1 MFELPQRTQL
11 GNLKLGAVIEYYDF
25 PRTFTCQNSTGQRY
39 IAISTFDDVSE
50 CHWLYL
56 PISHL
61 RQGLLL
67 SGRLPLNVAIRNPED
82 GFLYSVKTYPIDEPV
97 VEYLLP
103 EQIQDDDI
111 PSPDYLISVTI
122 DVDTA
127 PPVIDPREVANATRR
142 ETFNYHIF
150 PSQLN
155 RHEVPTRKLGAILT
169 STQELIDSLG
179 QACDGQA
186 TVRGSIPVELLH
198 KTRVNVALAFQGSF
212 GVQFRAADFSDL
224 FENSTLTN
232 ALQEFSHLLTAGDSE
247 DFLSNK
253 LHILKGRVAS
263 KYRRLLKEL
272 ADIESGL
279 VFDWGGVKEG
289 RGGRFEMT
297 HQQVKKAYEIVDRI
311 DVSMAEEVVVTGRLI
326 GYNSRTQRYEIRAT
340 DGDKAYSGKVAT
352 EAKIEVGNPTID
364 EIYVAH
370 LRMLVETQ
378 STSGDELIRWILTGL
393 SKSTK
398 QVP

>member
-1 MFELPQRTQL
+1 MFELPQHTRL
-11 GNLKLGAVIEYYDF
+11 GNLKLGSVIEYYDF
-25 PRTFTCQNSTGQRY
+25 PRTFTCQNGSGQRY
-39 IAISTFDDVSE
+39 IAISTFDDAAE

-61 RQGLLL
+61 RQELLMC
-67 SGRLPLNVAIRNPED
+67 GRLPLSAAIRDPED
-82 GFLYSVKTYPIDEPV
+82 GFLYSVKTYLNSDPV
-97 VEYLLP
+97 VEHLLP
-103 EQIQDDDI
+103 DQIKDDDL
-111 PSPDYLISVTI
+111 PSPEYLINI
-122 DVDTA
+122 NGDVDTA
-127 PPVIDPREVANATRR
+127 APVIDPREVANAIHR

-150 PSQLN
+150 PTQLN

-224 FENSTLTN
+224 LEDSTLTN
-232 ALQEFSHLLTAGDSE
+232 ALQEFGNLMTAGDSE

-253 LHILKGRVAS
+253 LHTLKGRVAS

-279 VFDWGGVKEG
+279 VFDWGGVKKG
-289 RGGRFEMT
+289 RGGRFELT
-297 HQQVKKAYEIVDRI
+297 HQQVRNAYEIVDRI
-311 DVSMAEEVVVTGRLI
+311 DVSMAEEVVVSGRLI

-340 DGDKAYSGKVAT
+340 DGDKAYAGKVAT
-352 EAKIEVGNPTID
+352 DAKIEVGNPTID

-398 QVP
+398 